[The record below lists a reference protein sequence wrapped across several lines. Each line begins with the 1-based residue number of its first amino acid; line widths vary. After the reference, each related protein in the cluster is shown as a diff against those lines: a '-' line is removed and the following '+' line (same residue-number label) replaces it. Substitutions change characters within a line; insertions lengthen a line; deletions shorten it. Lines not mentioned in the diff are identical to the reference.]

1 MPTAPAATTTTTG
14 KEVDYV
20 SKQANLTAQ
29 IESERMAA
37 KRWWQDYG
45 QCYIDNSK
53 PEDFTYE
60 NRIKKLQEKLASEKS
75 HGSSRQT
82 TSASY
87 GIGEPFKE
95 CTTKKLPPV
104 KKL

>member
-1 MPTAPAATTTTTG
+1 MPAGTTGNAPA

-29 IESERMAA
+29 IESECMAA

-45 QCYIDNSK
+45 QCYIDNAK

-60 NRIKKLQEKLASEKS
+60 NRIKKLQEKLASEKGN
-75 HGSSRQT
+75 GSSRLLT
-82 TSASY
+82 TNASY

-95 CTTKKLPPV
+95 CTTKKLPAI
-104 KKL
+104 KK